1 MFKFLHTS
9 DIHLD
14 SPLRGLQRYGSEH
27 VDEFRNATRKALQNL
42 IALAINERVDF
53 VLISGDLYDGDW
65 KDFNTG
71 LFLIRETAKLLEHNI
86 RVFIVS
92 GNHDAESQIT
102 RHLKLPENVSRFS
115 TSEPETKLL
124 DDLGVAIH
132 GQGYSTR
139 AVIQDLTVYYP
150 DAIPSLFNIGMLHT
164 CLDGSMGHEPYAPCT
179 TTALLSKKYDY
190 WALGHVHN
198 RKIINT
204 NPLIIFP
211 GNTQGR
217 NIRETGPKGCTI
229 VTVKDKENIHAV
241 HHDIDLLRWSLCDL
255 NVSGFETPDDILDLL
270 SGRYKTIIEDNAG
283 YPVIVRIG
291 ISGRCKAHDEL
302 SINPEK
308 WIAEVDALAAQVGY
322 GSLWIEK
329 VIFRTDMDI
338 DMEELIKSG
347 DPLGELIKYIENLD
361 SLDEIIPLIKNDLQ
375 QLKRQLPKELFYG
388 DDAID
393 IEFKRNMKAVINEVK
408 QLLMARLVYR

>member
-14 SPLRGLQRYGSEH
+14 SPLKGIQRYGSEPL
-27 VDEFRNATRKALQNL
+27 DEFRNATRKALQNL
-42 IALAINERVDF
+42 ITLAISERVDF

-102 RHLKLPENVSRFS
+102 RHLKLPENVYRFS

-132 GQGYSTR
+132 GQGFAAR
-139 AVIQDLTVYYP
+139 AVSIDLSRSYP

-164 CLDGSMGHEPYAPCT
+164 SLNGREGHEPYSPCSVEG
-179 TTALLSKKYDY
+179 LLSKQYDY
-190 WALGHVHN
+190 WALGHVHK
-198 RKIINT
+198 REVVSV
-204 NPLIIFP
+204 NPFIIFP

-217 NIRETGPKGCTI
+217 NIREAGPKGCTI
-229 VTVKDKENIHAV
+229 VTVKNKENVHAV

-270 SGRYKTIIEDNAG
+270 SGRYKAIIEDNSG
-283 YPVIVRIG
+283 YPVIVRVG
-291 ISGRCKAHDEL
+291 ISGRCKAHNEL

-338 DMEELIKSG
+338 DIEELIKSG
-347 DPLGELIKYIENLD
+347 DPLGDLIKFIEGLE

-375 QLKRQLPKELFYG
+375 QLKKQLPKELLYG

-393 IEFKRNMKAVINEVK
+393 IEFKRDVKDVINEVK
-408 QLLMARLVYR
+408 QLLMTRLVYR

>member
-14 SPLRGLQRYGSEH
+14 SPLRGLQRYGSAPVE
-27 VDEFRNATRKALQNL
+27 EFRDATRKSLQNL
-42 IALAINERVDF
+42 INLAINESVDF

-71 LFLIRETAKLLEHNI
+71 LFLIKEMAKLLEHNI
-86 RVFIVS
+86 KVFIIS

-102 RHLKLPENVSRFS
+102 SHLRLPENVYRFS
-115 TSEPETKLL
+115 ASEPETKLI

-132 GQGYSTR
+132 GQGFPTR
-139 AVIQDLTVYYP
+139 VVSIDLSRSYP
-150 DAIPSLFNIGMLHT
+150 DAIPSIFNIGMLHT
-164 CLDGSMGHEPYAPCT
+164 SLNGREGHEPYSPCSIEG
-179 TTALLSKKYDY
+179 LLSKDYDY
-190 WALGHVHN
+190 WALGHVHK
-198 RKIINT
+198 REVVSA

-229 VTVKDKENIHAV
+229 VTVRDKENVHAV
-241 HHDIDLLRWSLCDL
+241 HHDIDLLRWSFCDL

-270 SGRYKTIIEDNAG
+270 SGQYKAIIEDNSGHPLATR
-283 YPVIVRIG
+283 VS
-291 ISGRCKAHDEL
+291 ISGRCKAHNEL
-302 SINPEK
+302 SNNPEK
-308 WIAEVDALAAQVGY
+308 WIAEIHALAAQVGY

-338 DMEELIKSG
+338 DIEELIKSG
-347 DPLGELIKYIENLD
+347 DPLGELIKFIEGLE
-361 SLDEIIPLIKNDLQ
+361 SLDEIIPQIKNDLQ
-375 QLKRQLPKELFYG
+375 QLKRQLPKDLLYG

-393 IEFKRNMKAVINEVK
+393 IEFKGNVKAVINEVK
-408 QLLMARLVYR
+408 QLLMAKLVYR